1 MTKASTTT
9 KTELDALTLDELR
22 ALADRLERQANT
34 TKVPGGISRER
45 AHALFDESR
54 AAIKK
59 ANAGALD
66 EIVSR
71 LTKAQ
76 PGATISFPSGAG
88 DLYAVSDEFAAA
100 VHARIDATPLYVG
113 WGSIAWETEADRQA
127 ARERVVNAN
136 LQASSE
142 ARRVRA
148 LIGPREEEERQREL
162 EEEHQRIQARR
173 EERLREDQEH
183 TGRVL
188 REREEQQRQFEEQ
201 RRLLQKGKS

>member
-1 MTKASTTT
+1 VTQAKI
-9 KTELDALTLDELR
+9 DDLTLDELR
-22 ALADRLERQANT
+22 ALADRLELQAKT

-54 AAIKK
+54 AAIRK
-59 ANAGALD
+59 AREGMLD
-66 EIVSR
+66 EVVAN
-71 LTKAQ
+71 LAKAQ
-76 PGATISFPSGAG
+76 PGTTISVPRGAG
-88 DLYAVSDEFAAA
+88 ELYAASDEFAAA
-100 VHARIDATPLYVG
+100 VHARIDAAPLHSG
-113 WGSIAWETEADRQA
+113 WGQISWETESDRAA

-162 EEEHQRIQARR
+162 EEERERIQARR